1 MRYLFRPQIAQI
13 KVDLGNKESMISQM
27 QTISPATY
35 VSPAQGFY
43 RSTNN
48 VSSMAKEFRSLISLE
63 EAHSIVQSRLPRAT
77 EVAVPLQ
84 EARGRILAE
93 KVVSSLDVPG
103 FSRASMDGFAVRAE
117 DTLPAR
123 EDRPVSLRLAGSV
136 PMGALPHLRVAS
148 GEAAEVSTGSMMPP
162 GADAVVMI
170 EYSQAKG
177 DQVLIR
183 RPVFSSENVQAAG
196 SDISFGEAVLFPG
209 TRLLPREIGVLA
221 AVGRT
226 KVAVRSLIVGV
237 ASTGNEL
244 VPPGRPLAAGQ
255 IYDINSYTLAA
266 AVADCGALAIPYG
279 ILPDEKGSMAAML
292 QKMAREC
299 DMILV
304 SGSTSAGTGDMIFQ
318 VIEEEGEL
326 IFHGVN
332 LKPGKPT
339 IFGLINDKPC
349 LGLPG
354 YPTSALTVF
363 SCLAAP
369 AIRAA
374 LGQKNLG
381 KRVKGRLAGPLR
393 LEGRRQMLAVGLSGE
408 LVYPVD
414 KGSGSITTLAGA
426 DGVIDIPE
434 GVEYLEKGE
443 KVEVE
448 LFSEVEAADLVVA
461 GENCRLL
468 EQLAE
473 RVPWR
478 LVLLN
483 CGPVRARLYLED
495 GVADLACV
503 SGQQAV
509 PPEGMS
515 LIWGFKRE
523 LGLVFRDADILS
535 DLSDRRIVG
544 WQRDSA
550 LQATFERSLLAL
562 GLTHPHYMRVAR
574 THSAVAAAVA
584 SGRAEVGFAERRA
597 AAQAGLGFKHMDN
610 DEIMLLARPENVG
623 DARLK
628 SLVFALSRA
637 EGA

>member
-1 MRYLFRPQIAQI
+1 MSLMR
-13 KVDLGNKESMISQM
+13 
-27 QTISPATY
+27 
-35 VSPAQGFY
+35 
-43 RSTNN
+43 
-48 VSSMAKEFRSLISLE
+48 KEFRSLISLE
-63 EAHSIVQSRLPRAT
+63 EAQSIVLSRLPRTAT
-77 EVAVPLQ
+77 QAVPLPLAQ
-84 EARGRILAE
+84 GRILAE

-103 FSRASMDGFAVRAE
+103 FSRASMDGFALQAE
-117 DTLPAR
+117 DTLAAR
-123 EDRPVSLRLAGSV
+123 EDRPVCLCLAGSV
-136 PMGALPHLRVAS
+136 PMGALPQLHVAR

-170 EYSQAKG
+170 EYSQAEG
-177 DQVLIR
+177 DRVLIR

-209 TRLLPREIGVLA
+209 TKLAAREMGVLA
-221 AVGRT
+221 ALGRT
-226 KVAVRSLIVGV
+226 EVAVRSLKVGV

-244 VPPGRPLAAGQ
+244 VPPGEALAAGQ
-255 IYDINSYTLAA
+255 IYDINSYTIAA

-292 QKMAREC
+292 LKMAAEC

-304 SGSTSAGTGDMIFQ
+304 SGSTSAGAGDMIFQ

-339 IFGLINDKPC
+339 IFGTIDGKPC

-374 LGQKNLG
+374 FGQKNLG
-381 KRVKGRLAGPLR
+381 KRMTGRLSGPLR

-426 DGVIDIPE
+426 DGVIDIPS

-461 GENCRLL
+461 GENCMLL

-483 CGPVRARLYLED
+483 TGSLQARLYLED

-503 SGQQAV
+503 SGPQAV

-523 LGLVFRDADILS
+523 LGLVFRDADVLS

-544 WQRDSA
+544 WHRDSA
-550 LQATFERSLLAL
+550 MQAAFERHLLAL
-562 GLTHPHYMRVAR
+562 GLTRPHYVRVAR

-584 SGRAEVGFAERRA
+584 SGRADVGFAESRA
-597 AAQAGLGFKHMDN
+597 AVEAELGFKLMDS

-628 SLVFALSRA
+628 SLVFALSQA

>member
-1 MRYLFRPQIAQI
+1 MR
-13 KVDLGNKESMISQM
+13 
-27 QTISPATY
+27 
-35 VSPAQGFY
+35 
-43 RSTNN
+43 
-48 VSSMAKEFRSLISLE
+48 KEFRSLISLE
-63 EAHSIVQSRLPRAT
+63 EAQSIVQSRLPRAT

-93 KVVSSLDVPG
+93 KVVSSQDVPG
-103 FSRASMDGFAVRAE
+103 FSRASMDGFALLAE
-117 DTLPAR
+117 DTLAAR
-123 EDRPVSLRLAGSV
+123 EDRPACLRLAGTVS
-136 PMGALPHLRVAS
+136 MGVLPHLCVAR

-170 EYSQAKG
+170 EYSQAEE
-177 DQVLIR
+177 DRVLIR

-209 TRLLPREIGVLA
+209 TRLQPREMGVLA
-221 AVGRT
+221 ALGRT
-226 KVAVRSLIVGV
+226 GVIVRSLRVGV

-244 VPPGRPLAAGQ
+244 VPPGQPLAAGQ
-255 IYDINSYTLAA
+255 IYDINSYTIAA

-279 ILPDEKGSMAAML
+279 ILPDEKRSMAEML
-292 QKMAREC
+292 QKMAAEC

-304 SGSTSAGTGDMIFQ
+304 SGSTSAGAGDMIFQ

-339 IFGLINDKPC
+339 IFGTIDSKPC

-374 LGQKNLG
+374 LGQKHTG
-381 KRVKGRLAGPLR
+381 KKAAGRLAGPLR
-393 LEGRRQMLAVGLSGE
+393 LEGRRQMLAVGLSGK

-426 DGVIDIPE
+426 DGVIDIPS

-461 GENCRLL
+461 GENSILM
-468 EQLAE
+468 EELAE

-483 CGPVRARLYLED
+483 SGSLQARLYLED

-503 SGQQAV
+503 SGPEAAV
-509 PPEGMS
+509 AEVMAP
-515 LIWGFKRE
+515 IWSFKRE
-523 LGLVFRDADILS
+523 LGLVFRDAGALT
-535 DLSDRRIVG
+535 DLAGQRIVG
-544 WQRDSA
+544 WHRDSA
-550 LQATFERSLLAL
+550 MQAAFERHLLAL
-562 GLTHPHYMRVAR
+562 GLIETRYVRVAR

-597 AAQAGLGFKHMDN
+597 AAQAGLGFQPLEH

-628 SLVFALSRA
+628 SLVSALSRE